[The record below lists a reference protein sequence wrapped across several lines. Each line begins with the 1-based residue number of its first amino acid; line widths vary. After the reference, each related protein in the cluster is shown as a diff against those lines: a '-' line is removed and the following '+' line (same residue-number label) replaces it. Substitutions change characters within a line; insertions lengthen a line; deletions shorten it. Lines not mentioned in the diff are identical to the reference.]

1 MKKIA
6 PYVFALFAALP
17 MSAHSSGPY
26 FTLEERP
33 VIDFVE
39 KAVDKALSHDFAS
52 WRESLESMRSA
63 FSTDDAYEGYKQQV
77 SSALLPSIRAQHL
90 MFNPQEI
97 RVENLEKVASEAE
110 SAQWHVSGTL
120 NLEIQSS
127 KGASYEK
134 RSFDMVILETKHGY
148 GVNSVVLRNTGS

>member
-1 MKKIA
+1 MRKIA

-39 KAVDKALSHDFAS
+39 EAVDKALSHDFAS
-52 WRESLESMRSA
+52 WPESLESMRSA
-63 FSTDDAYEGYKQQV
+63 FSTDEAYEDYKHQV
-77 SSALLPSIRAQHL
+77 SSALLPTIREHHL
-90 MFNPQEI
+90 IFNPQDI
-97 RVENLEKVASEAE
+97 QVESMEKVASESE
-110 SAQWHVSGTL
+110 SAQWRVGGTL

-127 KGASYEK
+127 KGASHER
-134 RSFDMVILETKHGY
+134 RSFDMVVLETKHGY
-148 GVNSVVLRNTGS
+148 GVNSVVLRSAGH